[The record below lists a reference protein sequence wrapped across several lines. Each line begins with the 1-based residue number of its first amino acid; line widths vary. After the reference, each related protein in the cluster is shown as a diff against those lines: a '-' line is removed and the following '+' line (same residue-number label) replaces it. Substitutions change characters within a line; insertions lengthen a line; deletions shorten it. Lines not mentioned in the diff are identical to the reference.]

1 MNHYKSWSGL
11 NKQLTER
18 LCAPLRTRISYF
30 LTRYHDVHNAYGRAA
45 IRLDGAELVVFS
57 WIEQYRQEAETDRLV
72 RESGT
77 TYEAAGEQLK
87 PKFDA
92 NCTYSEMD
100 FLSAALEYRDLSI
113 QDALHSENYIIRVL
127 AILDRR
133 AGKRAVQACVA
144 EDTYQK
150 LPHWVQQFYE
160 LRLQIAPN

>member
-113 QDALHSENYIIRVL
+113 QDALHSENYIIRIL

-133 AGKRAVQACVA
+133 AGKRAVQECLAG
-144 EDTYQK
+144 DTYQK
-150 LPHWVQQFYE
+150 LPHWVQQFYD

>member
-18 LCAPLRTRISYF
+18 LCAPLQTRISYF

-45 IRLDGAELVVFS
+45 IRLDGTELVVFS
-57 WIEQYRQEAETDRLV
+57 WIEQYRQEAETDCLV

-77 TYEAAGEQLK
+77 TYEAATEQLK
-87 PKFDA
+87 PKFDT

-113 QDALHSENYIIRVL
+113 TDALHSENLIIRVL
-127 AILDRR
+127 AILDKR
-133 AGKRAVQACVA
+133 AGKRTLQACVS
-144 EDTYQK
+144 EDAYQK
-150 LPHWVQQFYE
+150 LPHWVQQLYE
-160 LRLQIAPN
+160 LRLQL

>member
-45 IRLDGAELVVFS
+45 IRLDGAEVVVFS

>member
-18 LCAPLRTRISYF
+18 LCAPLKTRITYL

-45 IRLDGAELVVFS
+45 IRLDGTELVVFS
-57 WIEQYRQEAETDRLV
+57 WIDQYRQEFETDRLV
-72 RESGT
+72 RENDIA
-77 TYEAAGEQLK
+77 YEAAVEELK

-100 FLSAALEYRDLSI
+100 FLSAALDYRDLSI
-113 QDALHSENYIIRVL
+113 QDALHSENLIIRVL
-127 AILDRR
+127 AILDKR
-133 AGKRAVQACVA
+133 AGKRTIQACVA
-144 EDTYQK
+144 EDAYQK

-160 LRLQIAPN
+160 MRLHL

>member
-45 IRLDGAELVVFS
+45 IRLDGTELVVFS

-113 QDALHSENYIIRVL
+113 QDALHSENYIIRIL

-133 AGKRAVQACVA
+133 AGKRAVQECLAG
-144 EDTYQK
+144 DTYQK

-160 LRLQIAPN
+160 LRLQL